1 MQRTPHQKL
10 ICKLKSSTNEL
21 VEYYRSKSKSDHYIK
36 CHAQGSKQID
46 FWVFH
51 HKKGYSQTLK
61 CEWDLRATNN
71 ENGSY
76 S

>member
-10 ICKLKSSTNEL
+10 IGKLKCSTNEL
-21 VEYYRSKSKSDHYIK
+21 VEYYRSKTKSDQVKY
-36 CHAQGSKQID
+36 AQGFKQID
-46 FWVFH
+46 FWVFP
-51 HKKGYSQTLK
+51 HKKEYIETLK
-61 CEWDLRATNN
+61 CELHLRTTSN